1 MILVL
6 ADGEHVLQVQDGH
19 TSSFDFEGIHFSLKQ
34 GQPPDLVFQ
43 NREVPLTPGLSI
55 QLTERIVL
63 QVYGMDDGFDT
74 VEVFNLTAV
83 MTIGNSIEDDLY
95 IIDRRLSQACIS
107 IQADEISLREG
118 TILGRNGKRVHQSCP
133 YSPGDVFVFA
143 AIRFSIVDHFLILK
157 KGDAVHCRLKRE
169 LPSYPAEYSG
179 MAALVSVPQ
188 ARMASF
194 SRTMAVPLEEPLE
207 VHDPT
212 MSPLAF
218 QMGPALTMAL
228 ASCAAG
234 ILTVQQAVDSGRAW
248 IQVMPSLVLPLTM
261 LVSTLLWH
269 PLQRVY
275 DKRRMKKQMNHRY
288 QQYAAYL
295 SSVRKDIT
303 DFEDAYARSAET
315 QFLSGSGSSFPPFQ
329 KVSHHGDWMFVCI
342 GRGTEYFDLQF
353 QHHFRFRHG
362 DSLAF
367 RTRALQEDCAE
378 RRDTPLLI
386 SLQDH
391 SGISIPEDDAL
402 LETIVLQYCWYFSPS
417 DAGIALLV
425 SQEWL
430 NDHRWLLEAP
440 QCRLDGMRL
449 IAVNDAAARR
459 VRDRIAAH
467 PEKHFLVIESR
478 DFGID
483 INTDHVSV
491 LKMEDI
497 HSCSSFFR
505 IQKNPDGYIL
515 IEADRQRRFEIH
527 QLTQDPWLWMR
538 RLKPYLHEHRHV
550 LRESFLDLYPDLNL
564 NEIRKRASLLS
575 APIGW
580 NHEGETMVLDLS
592 EDRHGPHGLIAGMTG
607 SGKSELLLTIILS
620 LMVSHSPKDL
630 QFVLIDFKG
639 GGLVQ
644 MLEKGEQRAPHIAAA
659 LDNLQTSEMERAL
672 AGLAQECRYRE
683 ECFQKLGRLS
693 QKPVFHLRMYREIAE
708 EYGMEPLPYLIVVV
722 DEFAQLKKEHPEFLH
737 ELMALART
745 GRSLGLHL
753 LLATQKPGGIID
765 EQIQSN
771 CRYRICLK
779 VQNRSDSLEVLS
791 HSEAA
796 DLQRPGEFYFLCDQ
810 QFQKGKAAYSG
821 SPYGTLP
828 KEVLILDEEMNIQRS
843 IREPGKPLPIQAR
856 KVLETILEEDGGYCP
871 RPLWKDMPVSVSL
884 LDPERPPFGI
894 GLLDDIDH
902 CSLPWYCLK
911 REGTLVQ
918 SLDASMRKQMLK
930 SVLTILGK
938 DAGNSD
944 VIVLCTDENHERE
957 CIARL
962 GHDFIAI
969 GNEDTERM
977 ERLVEIVQSNH
988 SRFFWL
994 AVSDGGSF
1002 LENETNREL
1011 FLMLLRKEADHTAAI
1026 VFTDAIEAIPHAV
1039 VSRLSERI
1047 TFCRND
1053 REQAI
1058 RMIGGSVDRMP
1069 EHPDALV
1076 RIRETGMIC
1085 RFALSDTIEETG
1097 AGRCLL
1103 EEIPETIVCEENEET
1118 VLLGWSRKTQ
1128 QKLFWNKE
1136 QSLIVLAY
1144 YDDELESLKAIL
1156 KNDCFSFLSFFD
1168 YERKKSNDRQLSTIP
1183 VLFVGEG
1190 FQEQFVFRMH
1200 RGHPL
1205 TKHEGILFQGTR
1217 KEVIRLVNG
1226 PCSSDSSNGRRL
1238 AGMQAG

>member
-6 ADGEHVLQVQDGH
+6 AGGEHVLQVQDGH
-19 TSSFDFEGIHFSLKQ
+19 SSSFDFEGIHFSLKQ

-43 NREVPLTPGLSI
+43 NREVPLTPGLTV

-63 QVYGMDDGFDT
+63 QVFGMDDGFDT
-74 VEVFNLTAV
+74 VEVFDLPAV

-118 TILGRNGKRVHQSCP
+118 TILGRNGKRVHQSCR
-133 YSPGDVFVFA
+133 YSCRDVFVFA
-143 AIRFSIVDHFLILK
+143 AIRFCIVDHFLILK
-157 KGDAVHCRLKRE
+157 KGAAVHCRLKRE

-179 MAALVSVPQ
+179 IAALVSVPQ

-194 SRTMAVPLEEPLE
+194 SRTMVVPLEEPLE
-207 VHDPT
+207 VHDPA

-295 SSVRKDIT
+295 SSVRKEIT

-430 NDHRWLLEAP
+430 NDHRWLLEVP

-467 PEKHFLVIESR
+467 PEKHFLLIESR

-483 INTDHVSV
+483 IITDHVSV
-491 LKMEDI
+491 LKVEDI

-580 NHEGETMVLDLS
+580 NQEGETIVLDLR

-683 ECFQKLGRLS
+683 ECFQRLGRLS

-708 EYGMEPLPYLIVVV
+708 EYGMEPLSYLIVVV

-737 ELMALART
+737 ELMSLART

-771 CRYRICLK
+771 CRFRICLK
-779 VQNRSDSLEVLS
+779 VQSRSDSLEVLS
-791 HSEAA
+791 YPDAA
-796 DLQRPGEFYFLCDQ
+796 DLLRPGEFYFLCDQ
-810 QFQKGKAAYSG
+810 HLQKGRAAYS
-821 SPYGTLP
+821 SAPYGTLP
-828 KEVLILDEEMNIQRS
+828 KEVLILDEEMNIKKS
-843 IREPGKPLPIQAR
+843 IREPHTPLPLQAK
-856 KVLETILEEDGGYCP
+856 KVLEAILEEDGSYCP
-871 RPLWKDMPVSVSL
+871 RPLWKKMPASVPL
-884 LDPERPPFGI
+884 CAPERPPLGI
-894 GLLDDIDH
+894 GMLDDIDH
-902 CSLPWYCLK
+902 CRLPWYCLK
-911 REGTLVQ
+911 KEGTLVQ
-918 SLDASMRKQMLK
+918 SLDASIRKQMLNTVL
-930 SVLTILGK
+930 SVLGK
-938 DAGNSD
+938 DSEASD
-944 VIVLCTDENHERE
+944 VIVLFRDEDHKRN
-957 CIARL
+957 CQSVF
-962 GHDFIAI
+962 GHDFLTL
-969 GNEDTERM
+969 GSEDTDRM
-977 ERLVEIVQSNH
+977 EWLVDIVQSER

-994 AVSDGGSF
+994 IVICGGSF
-1002 LENETNREL
+1002 LADESNREL
-1011 FLMLLRKEADHTAAI
+1011 FLHLLQKESDHTAAI
-1026 VFTDAIEAIPHAV
+1026 VFTDTIEAIPHSVA
-1039 VSRLSERI
+1039 SRLLERI
-1047 TFCRND
+1047 SFCRND
-1053 REQAI
+1053 REQAM
-1058 RMIGGSVDRMP
+1058 RMIGGAVDRMP
-1069 EHPDALV
+1069 AHSDGLV
-1076 RIRETGMIC
+1076 RIGTTGMIC
-1085 RFALSDTIEETG
+1085 RFVLLQTMEEG
-1097 AGRCLL
+1097 APGTCLL
-1103 EEIPETIVCEENEET
+1103 EEIPEVICGEESGDSI
-1118 VLLGWSRKTQ
+1118 LLGYSLKTQ
-1128 QKLFWNKE
+1128 EKVFWNRE
-1136 QSLIVLAY
+1136 QSLIVLGY
-1144 YDDELESLKAIL
+1144 YDEELESLKSVL
-1156 KNDCFSFLSFFD
+1156 RNECFRFLSFVD
-1168 YERKKSNDRQLSTIP
+1168 YERMKSENRRFSSLP
-1183 VLFVGEG
+1183 VLFAGEG
-1190 FQEQFVFRMH
+1190 FREQFVFRLQ
-1200 RGHPL
+1200 RRRPL
-1205 TKHEGILFQGTR
+1205 TKHEGILFHGPR
-1217 KEVIRLVNG
+1217 KEVIRLVNA
-1226 PCSSDSSNGRRL
+1226 PCTSDLSDG
-1238 AGMQAG
+1238 